1 MLTIVEFSERN
12 RICRSKI
19 YEEIKSGRLVA
30 VKAGTRTLITYEAEQ
45 AWRDSLPR
53 LVTSPPIQ
61 PAFAGLM
68 AA

>member
-1 MLTIVEFSERN
+1 MLSIIEFSERN
-12 RICRSKI
+12 GICRSKI
-19 YEEIKSGRLVA
+19 YEEIKAGRLVA
-30 VKAGTRTLITYEAEQ
+30 VKVGTRTLITYEAEQ

-68 AA
+68 AT